1 MIEGLKLISFENQKK
16 PFPLHFHT
24 EYCISLIRDGVEVI
38 ETKDETCYGHPND
51 ITITHPYELHANPL
65 YSATN
70 SLTFDTFYISSILF
84 EKNTP
89 FKTLIYFTNRLIKNQ
104 EVTNDFLTLKNEFV
118 SGNKQT
124 IQQATHTFITTLIK
138 STDCTQGYIPAV
150 PLQHWDAIENYI
162 QDHIKSPLRLEDLA
176 SVATINKYS
185 FARNFKKSTG
195 LTPINYVLMKKVF
208 DAKSHMTKHSILK
221 DIAYDYNFVDIAHF
235 SKFFKRFV
243 GISPKM
249 YCENFT

>member
-16 PFPLHFHT
+16 PFPLHFHK

-38 ETKDETCYGHPND
+38 ETKDETCYGKAND

-70 SLTFDTFYISSILF
+70 SLTFDTLYISSSLF
-84 EKNTP
+84 ESSAIMQS
-89 FKTLIYFTNRLIKNQ
+89 LRYFTNRRIQNEK
-104 EVTNDFLTLKNEFV
+104 VTFDFLTLKRMMLSGTKEDIQKAVSIFV
-118 SGNKQT
+118 N
-124 IQQATHTFITTLIK
+124 TLILQTNTEVYVP
-138 STDCTQGYIPAV
+138 SL
-150 PLQHWDAIENYI
+150 PLQHWDTLEKFI

-176 SVATINKYS
+176 AIATINKYS

-208 DAKSHMTKHSILK
+208 DAKEQMTKNTILK
-221 DIAYDYNFVDIAHF
+221 DMAYDYNFVDTAHF

-249 YCENFT
+249 YCENFV